1 MWTWSCTVKRA
12 TFWLTSSS
20 HSTHSSKG
28 RRSQERR
35 PLLCLSRAKL
45 SAKGEHVG
53 QGWGLAALSVIAI
66 AVMIAA
72 IMVVY
77 SRMLPAGAPIGVSLA
92 CVAVGTVT
100 WLAVTIILR
109 PALPAEL
116 VAPIAALGGLAALLA
131 TIVPRAFGAGAPG
144 SVAFAAIWS
153 VLVFVPVA
161 WLSFSGL
168 GPFGVRPIDQGGSLA
183 INVAAGAAAVGV
195 LVSGG
200 AGAPRLRPSAVPRG
214 FATVGVIL
222 LTLGW
227 IGWLVGAELA
237 IDDLTPGILI
247 NGAFAAGGGVVGWL
261 VVQRIRHQSTTLS
274 AVAAGIVS
282 GLVGVS
288 AGAPMYGAP
297 AAFVVG
303 IIASAS
309 ACLFTLRHVGDTRRQ
324 QWFIVGSHLIAGAVG
339 LVALGLFANDLGF
352 LFTGQYVFVR
362 DQVICCILATGWSMG
377 VAALLWVVL
386 RRRGDRTP
394 RSAS

>member
-1 MWTWSCTVKRA
+1 M
-12 TFWLTSSS
+12 
-20 HSTHSSKG
+20 
-28 RRSQERR
+28 
-35 PLLCLSRAKL
+35 
-45 SAKGEHVG
+45 G

-200 AGAPRLRPSAVPRG
+200 AGAPPLRPSAVPRG

-309 ACLFTLRHVGDTRRQ
+309 ACLFTLRRVGDTRRQ

-362 DQVICCILATGWSMG
+362 DQVICCILVAGWSMG
-377 VAALLWVVL
+377 VAALLWLVL
-386 RRRGDRTP
+386 RRRGDRMP
-394 RSAS
+394 RSA